1 MSMASAAWGTH
12 RFQPRPDGPARRYV
26 PGARARARPRAHVE
40 RVDGDITTI
49 AFPEGGESDWMQT
62 VDVDTSQGLIVG
74 RGNLDDGGW
83 SSRVQVTV
91 FDQIPDS
98 VNVP

>member
-1 MSMASAAWGTH
+1 
-12 RFQPRPDGPARRYV
+12 
-26 PGARARARPRAHVE
+26 
-40 RVDGDITTI
+40 
-49 AFPEGGESDWMQT
+49 MQT